1 MKLLLIWQPS
11 IRIPGFEKII
21 LPVIRSMPDGW
32 LGIDTGNMCEEIMS
46 AFRIPR
52 SMLLF
57 GDDNETTP
65 TR

>member
-1 MKLLLIWQPS
+1 MKTLWVFQPS
-11 IRIPGFEKII
+11 IRIPGFEKTT

-32 LGIDTGNMCEEIMS
+32 PGIDIGNMCEAIMS

-52 SMLLF
+52 STLLF